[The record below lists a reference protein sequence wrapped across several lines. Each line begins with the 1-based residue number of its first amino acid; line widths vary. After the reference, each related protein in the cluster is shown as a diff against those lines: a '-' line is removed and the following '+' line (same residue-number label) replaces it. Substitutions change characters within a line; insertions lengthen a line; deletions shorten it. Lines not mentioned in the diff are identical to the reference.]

1 VSLLPAR
8 IALLAALLGL
18 GLDASA
24 AKPKRGEDNVGIDL
38 EEACPTTP
46 PEGFRTWV
54 GNASGPDKGAALKS
68 AREDALAKA
77 TEAACAGFGSLR
89 CAAIRR
95 NMSDWKNGH
104 WDPETGAACAAV
116 ALKKTWLDSLERDIE
131 EFARNVDQLAVSV
144 VPHLGEAPLQL
155 EAPVWNSGCAA
166 GEVGAALSETL
177 RNALAY
183 PGSVRLVPDG
193 ATDPGAAVL
202 QLKLTPSA
210 DKVILSASIQ
220 PPGETALVPLGGFSF
235 PLDVFEVDADEEGTC
250 RSDQA
255 LGLVDGARV
264 GADGRRVWIAITSDR
279 GLFCEGEQLEP
290 IVMVSQPSRL
300 RVYSVA
306 HDGDAYLIWPPPGH
320 PDRVDGRVSLG
331 KVDLVAL
338 PEEGDER
345 LLAVAAPA
353 EGNLG
358 MTDAWEGFCRVPGVF
373 SEALYP
379 SGAAVGTRTFTVL
392 PPGSG
397 ECAAGTPQGE
407 SIKTALAG
415 APMCDQR

>member
-1 VSLLPAR
+1 MSRVPAR
-8 IALLAALLGL
+8 IAVTAALLGL
-18 GLDASA
+18 ALDAA
-24 AKPKRGEDNVGIDL
+24 AGRPKRGDDNVDVDL

-46 PEGFRTWV
+46 PEGYRTWV
-54 GNASGPDKGAALKS
+54 GNASGPDKGAALKA

-77 TEAACAGFGSLR
+77 KDAACAGFGALR

-95 NMSDWKNGH
+95 NMSDWKNGY

-144 VPHLGEAPLQL
+144 VPHLGDAPLRL
-155 EAPVWNSGCAA
+155 EPAVWNSGCAA

-202 QLKLTPSA
+202 RLKLTPSA
-210 DKVILSASIQ
+210 DEVILSASVQ
-220 PPGETALVPLGGFSF
+220 PAGETALVPLGGFSF
-235 PLDVFEVDADEEGTC
+235 PLDVFDVAADETGTC
-250 RSDQA
+250 RSDRA
-255 LGLVDGARV
+255 LGLMDGARV
-264 GADGRRVWIAITSDR
+264 GEDGRRVWIAVASDS
-279 GLFCEGEQLEP
+279 GLFCEGDHLEP

-320 PDRVDGRVSLG
+320 GDRVDGRLSLG
-331 KVDLVAL
+331 RVDLVAL

-353 EGNLG
+353 EGSLG
-358 MTDAWEGFCRVPGVF
+358 VTNAWEGFCRVPGEF
-373 SEALYP
+373 SEAFYP

-407 SIKTALAG
+407 SVKAALAA
-415 APMCDQR
+415 APRCGQH